1 MDFFSD
7 SLSRLKHYLRVSK
20 DQEVAAALGLS
31 KTAFSERKKRNS
43 FPETELRARAQ
54 QRPELG
60 IDVEYVL
67 TGGRMSPHERQAID
81 RATQFTSELEGLDAA
96 SRQRLMAL
104 AHQAG
109 LDTARAAIE
118 PLSDDERELL
128 EMFRA
133 APLAAKVNAIKALQG
148 NARKGGMS
156 QTQQT
161 FNAPVSGRMAG
172 RDYLEHD
179 PPTKRGAKKR

>member
-43 FPETELRARAQ
+43 FPEKELRALAQ

-67 TGGRMSPHERQAID
+67 TGGTLTQRERDHLESARAMTLQLPVEEAEKQRLLTRLEDDFLQQATQNLERQ
-81 RATQFTSELEGLDAA
+81 LEY
-96 SRQRLMAL
+96 
-104 AHQAG
+104 
-109 LDTARAAIE
+109 TK
-118 PLSDDERELL
+118 LL
-128 EMFRA
+128 EMLNSCSDESLRLVLLTTEKFHLA
-133 APLAAKVNAIKALQG
+133 DLAA
-148 NARKGGMS
+148 
-156 QTQQT
+156 
-161 FNAPVSGRMAG
+161 
-172 RDYLEHD
+172 
-179 PPTKRGAKKR
+179 KRGAKAA

>member
-43 FPETELRARAQ
+43 FPEKELRALAQ

-67 TGGRMSPHERQAID
+67 TGGTLTQRERDHLESARAMTLQLPVEEAEKQRLLTRLEDDFLQQATQNLERQ
-81 RATQFTSELEGLDAA
+81 LEY
-96 SRQRLMAL
+96 
-104 AHQAG
+104 
-109 LDTARAAIE
+109 TK
-118 PLSDDERELL
+118 LL
-128 EMFRA
+128 EMLNSCSDESLRLVLLTTEKFHLA
-133 APLAAKVNAIKALQG
+133 DLAA
-148 NARKGGMS
+148 
-156 QTQQT
+156 
-161 FNAPVSGRMAG
+161 
-172 RDYLEHD
+172 
-179 PPTKRGAKKR
+179 KRGAKVA

>member
-43 FPETELRARAQ
+43 FPEKELRALAQ

-67 TGGRMSPHERQAID
+67 TGGTLTQRERDHLESARAMTLQLPVEEAEKQRLLTRLEDGFLRQATQNLERQ
-81 RATQFTSELEGLDAA
+81 LEY
-96 SRQRLMAL
+96 
-104 AHQAG
+104 
-109 LDTARAAIE
+109 TK
-118 PLSDDERELL
+118 LL
-128 EMFRA
+128 EMLNSCSDESLRLVLLTTEKFHLA
-133 APLAAKVNAIKALQG
+133 DLAA
-148 NARKGGMS
+148 
-156 QTQQT
+156 
-161 FNAPVSGRMAG
+161 
-172 RDYLEHD
+172 
-179 PPTKRGAKKR
+179 KRGAKAA

>member
-43 FPETELRARAQ
+43 FPEKELRALAQ

-67 TGGRMSPHERQAID
+67 TGGTLTQRERDHLESARAMTLQLPVEEAEKQRLLTRLEDGFLRQATQSLERQ
-81 RATQFTSELEGLDAA
+81 LEY
-96 SRQRLMAL
+96 
-104 AHQAG
+104 
-109 LDTARAAIE
+109 TK
-118 PLSDDERELL
+118 LL
-128 EMFRA
+128 EMLNSCSDESLRLVLLTTEKFRIA
-133 APLAAKVNAIKALQG
+133 DLVVKREDKA
-148 NARKGGMS
+148 
-156 QTQQT
+156 T
-161 FNAPVSGRMAG
+161 
-172 RDYLEHD
+172 
-179 PPTKRGAKKR
+179 

>member
-43 FPETELRARAQ
+43 FPEKELRALAQ

-67 TGGRMSPHERQAID
+67 TGGTLTQRERDHLESARAMTLQLPVEEAEKQRLLTRLEDDFLRQATQNLERQ
-81 RATQFTSELEGLDAA
+81 LEY
-96 SRQRLMAL
+96 
-104 AHQAG
+104 
-109 LDTARAAIE
+109 TK
-118 PLSDDERELL
+118 LL
-128 EMFRA
+128 EMLNSCSDESLRLVLLTTEKFHLA
-133 APLAAKVNAIKALQG
+133 DLAA
-148 NARKGGMS
+148 
-156 QTQQT
+156 
-161 FNAPVSGRMAG
+161 
-172 RDYLEHD
+172 
-179 PPTKRGAKKR
+179 KRGAKVA

>member
-43 FPETELRARAQ
+43 FPEKELRALAQ

-67 TGGRMSPHERQAID
+67 TGGTLTQRERDHLESARAMTLQLPVEEAEKQRLLTRLEDDFLRQATQNLERQ
-81 RATQFTSELEGLDAA
+81 LEY
-96 SRQRLMAL
+96 
-104 AHQAG
+104 
-109 LDTARAAIE
+109 TK
-118 PLSDDERELL
+118 LL
-128 EMFRA
+128 EMLNSCSDESLRLVLLTTEKFHLA
-133 APLAAKVNAIKALQG
+133 DLAA
-148 NARKGGMS
+148 
-156 QTQQT
+156 
-161 FNAPVSGRMAG
+161 
-172 RDYLEHD
+172 
-179 PPTKRGAKKR
+179 KRGAKAA